1 MKGTLYLVPVTLGT
15 EKYEHVIPSDVIHSI
30 TRLRHFVVEDLRSAR
45 RFLRLI
51 DKNFPIDDT
60 EFYILNE
67 HTNNAI
73 LGTYL
78 AHLESGTDIGLMSE
92 AGLPCIAD
100 PGAPFVRLAHEK
112 SIRVVPLTGPS
123 SILLALI
130 ASGMNG
136 QNFSFKGYIPI
147 KKEERLRAIKALE
160 KEAMAG
166 VTQII
171 IEAPYRNQKLLED
184 ILSGCNPETN
194 LCIAVDISM
203 ESEYIKTDRIKR
215 WRNKVPA
222 INKRPSIFIL
232 GI

>member
-1 MKGTLYLVPVTLGT
+1 MKGSLYLVPVTLGT
-15 EKYEHVIPSDVIHSI
+15 EKYQHVIPADVIHIIS
-30 TRLRHFVVEDLRSAR
+30 RLRHFIVEDIRSAR

-51 DKNFPIDDT
+51 DKNFPIDDS

-67 HTNNAI
+67 HTDNAI

-78 AHLESGTDIGLMSE
+78 THLESGTDIGLMSE

-100 PGAPFVRLAHEK
+100 PGSPIVRLAHKK
-112 SIRVVPLTGPS
+112 SIRVLPLSGPS

-136 QNFSFKGYIPI
+136 QNFSFRGYIPI
-147 KKEERLRAIKALE
+147 KKDERIRAIKELE
-160 KEAMAG
+160 KEAGKG

-184 ILSGCNPETN
+184 ILASCNPETI

-203 ESEYIKTDRIKR
+203 ESEYIKTDSIKS
-215 WRNKVPA
+215 WRNKIPL
-222 INKRPSIFIL
+222 INKRPAIFIL
-232 GI
+232 GN